1 MFSKIFGNLRPDIVM
16 LCGSLRRKPKKQ
28 SGGLT
33 RTMAIVFEFGG
44 NINRLISYEIIEM
57 VIRFNH
63 YILWTSGRFG
73 CFWRFSSTC
82 FVVKR
87 ADFCADTCK
96 TLDVTSSF
104 SHDLAYARVTTLRPF
119 AFTQQQNLAAVTV
132 AKSTLTLWACSV
144 GRCTARIEAITAN
157 R

>member
-1 MFSKIFGNLRPDIVM
+1 MFSKIFGNLKPDIV

-33 RTMAIVFEFGG
+33 RTMAIVFDFGG
-44 NINRLISYEIIEM
+44 NINRPISYEIIEM
-57 VIRFNH
+57 VIRFNY
-63 YILWTSGRFG
+63 YILWTSGRFR

-87 ADFCADTCK
+87 ADVYGDTCK
-96 TLDVTSSF
+96 TLDVTSSS
-104 SHDLAYARVTTLRPF
+104 SHECSGDNTPPF
-119 AFTQQQNLAAVTV
+119 CFHTATELSTAVAV
-132 AKSTLTLWACSV
+132 GKSTLTLWACSV
-144 GRCTARIEAITAN
+144 GRCTAGIEVITAN